1 MRYGAI
7 QQRLMRQPKQPQARL
22 VHHTEDEA
30 KASLGIP
37 RSGKLPSD
45 VAQATERV
53 ESLRPLRHGKY
64 TGKVFGAASSTQH
77 SLMNR
82 HLKNQKSE
90 MQQKLKRKSDMLA
103 EQLKEPAFESKRD
116 DQKSEI
122 RKLKK
127 EMDALL
133 ERYNSMG
140 VGNEE

>member
-1 MRYGAI
+1 MKYGAI
-7 QQRLMRQPKQPQARL
+7 QQRLMRKPKQPQAQL

-37 RSGKLPSD
+37 RSGKLPPD
-45 VAQATERV
+45 VDQATSRV

-90 MQQKLKRKSDMLA
+90 MQQKLKRKADLLA
-103 EQLKEPAFESKRD
+103 EQMKDPTFELKRD

-133 ERYNSMG
+133 ERYSSMG
-140 VGNEE
+140 VSDEE